1 MFLAKLKENNPALL
15 DFGFYAHQ
23 NGLILPDTYLLDL
36 DTITDNAQ
44 KILEEAKKNQVH
56 LFFMLKQ
63 IGRNP
68 IVAKR
73 LMEIGYEGAVCVDFI
88 EAITMIRNQIPI
100 GNVGHLVQ
108 TPKAALPE
116 ILASHPRVVTVYSLE
131 KIREINEAAE
141 RLNMV
146 QPLLIRITD
155 DDSELY
161 SGQIAGFHSDRLED
175 VLKEIDSLDHV
186 CFGGLTVF
194 PALLYDAEQHAIVP
208 TANMKA
214 MNRARAVAEA
224 YGLKDYVVNVPS
236 ANCCASMSLV
246 HELGGNNAEPG
257 HGLTGT
263 TPLHA
268 ASNQPE
274 RVGYAYVTEV
284 SHNYEDHAY
293 CYGGGHYRRGHLA
306 SALVG
311 TSSENAQLIPVS
323 APDNDSIDYHFELGR
338 NAAVGDTAI
347 MCFRTQI
354 FVTRSRVA
362 VVEGLS
368 SGNPRIIGQFN
379 HLGERED

>member
-1 MFLAKLKENNPALL
+1 
-15 DFGFYAHQ
+15 
-23 NGLILPDTYLLDL
+23 
-36 DTITDNAQ
+36 
-44 KILEEAKKNQVH
+44 
-56 LFFMLKQ
+56 
-63 IGRNP
+63 
-68 IVAKR
+68 
-73 LMEIGYEGAVCVDFI
+73 
-88 EAITMIRNQIPI
+88 
-100 GNVGHLVQ
+100 
-108 TPKAALPE
+108 
-116 ILASHPRVVTVYSLE
+116 
-131 KIREINEAAE
+131 
-141 RLNMV
+141 
-146 QPLLIRITD
+146 
-155 DDSELY
+155 
-161 SGQIAGFHSDRLED
+161 
-175 VLKEIDSLDHV
+175 
-186 CFGGLTVF
+186 
-194 PALLYDAEQHAIVP
+194 
-208 TANMKA
+208 MKA